1 MVEGHQCHR
10 VAHAHRKLLMGKR
23 FTAESP
29 NKRFAD
35 GASALDGKPLTR
47 IEVHGKNLFY
57 FFGEGEE
64 LVVMHVHFG
73 MSGAFKTLSLP
84 GPEPRETTRLILTN
98 KPMGLTLHLSAM
110 TVAHGGM
117 DLYEARKAK
126 LGPDPLR
133 EDADVEKVWTR
144 VQGSRKP
151 IGQLL
156 MDQDAVAGLGNIYRA
171 EVLFKA
177 GVHPEQPGN
186 TMDRAAFDR
195 VWRHSVL
202 LLQRGFQTGSIL
214 TVDADE
220 ARKLGK
226 PWTRR
231 YVYNHKVCGRCGSFI
246 RTWDMNARTVYA
258 CETCQPLDHGTV
270 VTAERAKAMAAAG
283 PTKVFQSHCA
293 PEAADNQAPGQ
304 MTVLVLKRAL
314 SAKSLPTAGRKQE
327 LVARLEAAIGVIP
340 SAKPPEEVVTEL
352 VTDGPTEDLS
362 KLTVPRL
369 QQRLAGLGL
378 PQSGRKAALILR
390 LQTRGPG
397 AGAQPSTASRD
408 TPDDQGEEW
417 EDIGQPPGSHPS
429 APDASEAG
437 AGAAAQPDAAGPSG
451 VASDAAKPAAVRRS
465 KNVGPV
471 AQGMEVNIEAG
482 AAAELAAEGIDL
494 EQAEPAPPMPPDV
507 RPGTGALN
515 DVMSAEAA
523 ALEKNAAGEG
533 RNVEHVALEN
543 DQTVADASAKS
554 RRGRS
559 GKSTGQL
566 DGTFPKRKRSRLSSG
581 PSRKTGQ

>member
-1 MVEGHQCHR
+1 
-10 VAHAHRKLLMGKR
+10 
-23 FTAESP
+23 
-29 NKRFAD
+29 
-35 GASALDGKPLTR
+35 
-47 IEVHGKNLFY
+47 
-57 FFGEGEE
+57 
-64 LVVMHVHFG
+64 
-73 MSGAFKTLSLP
+73 
-84 GPEPRETTRLILTN
+84 
-98 KPMGLTLHLSAM
+98 MGLTLHLSAM

-362 KLTVPRL
+362 KLT
-369 QQRLAGLGL
+369 
-378 PQSGRKAALILR
+378 
-390 LQTRGPG
+390 
-397 AGAQPSTASRD
+397 
-408 TPDDQGEEW
+408 
-417 EDIGQPPGSHPS
+417 
-429 APDASEAG
+429 
-437 AGAAAQPDAAGPSG
+437 
-451 VASDAAKPAAVRRS
+451 
-465 KNVGPV
+465 
-471 AQGMEVNIEAG
+471 
-482 AAAELAAEGIDL
+482 
-494 EQAEPAPPMPPDV
+494 AEPAPPMPPDV

-554 RRGRS
+554 RRGSACMCNAVPARN
-559 GKSTGQL
+559 L
-566 DGTFPKRKRSRLSSG
+566 DAGFADLAMNELVVRL
-581 PSRKTGQ
+581 